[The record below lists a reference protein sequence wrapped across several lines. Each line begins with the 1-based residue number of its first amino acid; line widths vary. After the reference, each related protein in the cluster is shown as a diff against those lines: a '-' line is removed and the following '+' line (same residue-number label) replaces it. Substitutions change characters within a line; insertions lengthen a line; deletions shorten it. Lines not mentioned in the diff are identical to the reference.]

1 MRRNA
6 RPGQSMHGR
15 YMMFAAVGA
24 GSRPNLRAPY
34 ENRQGEKPPGL
45 FKTLMGEGRKKK
57 TKQNNPQVTA
67 NPAPGLWRPS
77 PALQRP
83 GWFRGVPVA
92 RRGEM
97 PLVRAIAGYPRG
109 YALSLTAQRPGGA
122 APERAQVRTDLQR
135 LQQTVGAQQRQLA
148 AWNQWAAYETRM
160 NAAEQ
165 AARANARATANA
177 SGPKASK
184 TKKMM
189 VEIFGE
195 EPRS

>member
-1 MRRNA
+1 
-6 RPGQSMHGR
+6 
-15 YMMFAAVGA
+15 
-24 GSRPNLRAPY
+24 
-34 ENRQGEKPPGL
+34 
-45 FKTLMGEGRKKK
+45 
-57 TKQNNPQVTA
+57 
-67 NPAPGLWRPS
+67 
-77 PALQRP
+77 
-83 GWFRGVPVA
+83 
-92 RRGEM
+92 M